1 MQGTPASSAPKTFQF
16 GDTPALADRLAA
28 LVVAGIKTGTCSAAV
43 HGPDAA
49 VGDRQICL
57 NGAGLPVCEIETL
70 SLQTLRFDEVPP
82 ELSVLEGEGDLSHR
96 YWREAHE
103 AYFAREG
110 TWTPEMEVIF
120 EIFKVTRILDP
131 DLADRASEI
140 VAAER
145 NEAFANGYTALGG
158 DNG

>member
-1 MQGTPASSAPKTFQF
+1 MQGTPTLSAQKTFQF

-28 LVVAGIKTGTCSAAV
+28 LVVAGVKTGTCSAAV
-43 HGPDAA
+43 HGPDAE

-57 NGAGLPVCEIETL
+57 SGAGLPVCEIETL

-145 NEAFANGYTALGG
+145 DEAIANGYTALGG
-158 DNG
+158 ENG